1 MKIVNKNSF
10 ELSPI
15 FDYDYKNDFD
25 PYNLLDEIFLN
36 ELYTSDTNNKV
47 EIYDN
52 NKNLIPRL
60 EITDVFANCLD
71 KTIEK
76 KSEIFM
82 NELFKE
88 SLTYKDNNTNLI
100 DSVFVDQ
107 AAVKNNLPM
116 PSKNIIYTYATDII
130 PTAKAYLN
138 NEVNFETLFASFDFV
153 NNLNIL
159 AFAFD
164 NKDDFNLYKEY
175 IKEEVS
181 KINLSDEVKDLF
193 KEFDKIKL
201 ENLTETI
208 ILREKIEDNNEPYS
222 FPRILTSLSMNYCK
236 KELKSNKN
244 HIMPFSLRELLIP
257 KTITFIN
264 IENHKNATV
273 SKISSDWNDIKKGL
287 SQNLKI
293 INTKKINKLEPENEL
308 SKNMKKLMKNLKRK
322 EENNLNAN
330 LEKKDY
336 KIHATRTKTP
346 HEYINIINNIM
357 KRQANV
363 NRSLNSYKEVKNSF
377 KRANRRDP
385 DDFNKQG
392 KITSTL
398 YRPDIHLYIDTSA
411 SIDEKHY
418 SESVKLAILIAKKL
432 NVDLYFNSFS
442 HYVSNSVKLPI
453 KNKSTK
459 AVYNVFQNIPKVNG
473 GTDFNNVWQYINK
486 SKKRKKEL
494 ALMITDFEYYVP
506 NNKNIKIPDNLYYMP
521 CSYMNFENIKFCAEN
536 FYEGASFL
544 KKDIRKNILI

>member
-15 FDYDYKNDFD
+15 FDYDYKDDFD
-25 PYNLLDEIFLN
+25 PYGLLDEIFLD

-52 NKNLIPRL
+52 NKKLIPRL
-60 EITDVFANCLD
+60 EITDVFANCLNE
-71 KTIEK
+71 TIEK

-88 SLTYKDNNTNLI
+88 SLTYKDNNTNFI

-164 NKDDFNLYKEY
+164 NEDDFNLYKEY

-181 KINLSDEVKDLF
+181 KINLSDDVKDLF

-222 FPRILTSLSMNYCK
+222 FPRVLTSLSIDYCK
-236 KELKSNKN
+236 KELKIDKN

-264 IENHKNATV
+264 IESHKNATV
-273 SKISSDWNDIKKGL
+273 SKVSSDWNDIKKGL

-346 HEYINIINNIM
+346 HEYINIISNIM
-357 KRQANV
+357 KKQANV

-486 SKKRKKEL
+486 SKKRRKEL

-521 CSYMNFENIKFCAEN
+521 CSYMNFENIKFYAEN